1 MGKPVPEITVRPD
14 FITFDCYGTLINYE
28 IAAVTRRLLGDQ
40 VTQEEFDA
48 FIPVFRAYRYDQ
60 VCGDSFYPY
69 EQVLEDA
76 FTRACRRWKLQVPE
90 GSGKVLG
97 DAVRSWGPHGDVPGP
112 LKKLAADF
120 PLVILSNADDSFLDI
135 SVPRLGAEFHAVYSA
150 EQAGAYKP
158 RYQAFEFMLDMLGTQ
173 PDRILHVSSHTRYDI
188 MPATDLGIT
197 HTVLLDRGYDPPSP
211 SYGYVR
217 VESLDELNTLLGL

>member
-1 MGKPVPEITVRPD
+1 MPEIAIRPE
-14 FITFDCYGTLINYE
+14 FVTFDCYGTLINFE

-48 FIPVFRAYRYDQ
+48 FIPIFRAYRYDQ
-60 VCGDSFYPY
+60 VCGDSYYDY

-76 FTRACRRWKLQVPE
+76 FTRTCRRWKLSVPE
-90 GSGKVLG
+90 GSGKAFG
-97 DAVRSWGPHGDVPGP
+97 DAVRSWGPHADVPDP
-112 LKKLAADF
+112 LKRLAAGF
-120 PLVILSNADDSFLDI
+120 PLVILSNADDSFLNI
-135 SVPRLGAEFHAVYSA
+135 SVPRLGADFHAVYTA

-158 RYQAFEFMLDMLGTQ
+158 RYQAFEYMIDTLGVA
-173 PDRILHVSSHTRYDI
+173 PDKILHVSSHTRYDI

-197 HTVLLDRGYDPPSP
+197 NTVLLDRGYDPPSP